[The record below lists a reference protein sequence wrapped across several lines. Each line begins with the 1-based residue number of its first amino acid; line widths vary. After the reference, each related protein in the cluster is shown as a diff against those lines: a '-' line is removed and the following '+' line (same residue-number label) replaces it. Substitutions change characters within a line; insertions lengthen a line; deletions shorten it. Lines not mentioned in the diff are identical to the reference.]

1 MTKSVNGVYASE
13 VAYIATSEY
22 LGGQYIAL
30 AGASV
35 AATIPT
41 GTKMVLISAEGGAAY
56 YAVNA
61 TGETPAAS
69 DESPGYVP
77 ADNIRFVYPV
87 SNLSTIHVFGAAGAK
102 ARLEYYS
109 EG

>member
-22 LGGQYIAL
+22 LDGQCIVLTGDSA
-30 AGASV
+30 

-41 GTKMVLISAEGGAAY
+41 GTKMVLISAEGGAVY

-61 TGETPAAS
+61 TGEPPAAS
-69 DESPGYVP
+69 AESPGYVP
-77 ADNIRFVYPV
+77 QDAVRFVYPV
-87 SNLSTIHVFGAAGAK
+87 SNLNTIHVFGAAGAK

>member
-1 MTKSVNGVYASE
+1 MTKNVNGVYAGE
-13 VAYIATSEY
+13 VAYIAASQY

-30 AGASV
+30 AGASA
-35 AATIPT
+35 AATIPD
-41 GTKMVLISAEGGAAY
+41 GTTMVIISAEGGAVY
-56 YAVNA
+56 YEVNA
-61 TGETPAAS
+61 TGETPAADS
-69 DESPGYVP
+69 ESPGYVP

-87 SNLSTIHVFGAAGAK
+87 NNLNTIHVFGASGAK

>member
-1 MTKSVNGVYASE
+1 MVKNINGVYADE
-13 VAYIATSEY
+13 VAYIATSQY
-22 LGGQYIAL
+22 LGGEYIAL
-30 AGASV
+30 AGDSV

-41 GTKMVLISAEGGAAY
+41 GTKMVLISAEGGAVY

-61 TGETPAAS
+61 TGEPPAAS
-69 DESPGYVP
+69 NESPGYVP
-77 ADNIRFVYPV
+77 QDAVRFVYPV
-87 SNLSTIHVFGAAGAK
+87 SNLNTIHVFGAAGAK